1 MAQLHQSLA
10 SLRIAGDDLD
20 PLAITGALGCD
31 PTSAHRKGDKITSP
45 HSSLVG
51 VRKTSL
57 WCLEASN
64 REPGNLDAQVA
75 ELLGRLSQSLETWKA
90 LGARYSIDVYCG
102 FFMRDTNEGLE
113 ISVATLG
120 ALAQRGI
127 ALSVELYAPLRE
139 ESDRG
144 GAG

>member
-1 MAQLHQSLA
+1 MPQLHQSVA

-20 PLAITGALGCD
+20 PPVITRALGCN

-57 WCLEASN
+57 WLLEAPD
-64 REPGNLDAQVA
+64 REPGNLDAQVR

-90 LGARYSIDVYCG
+90 LGARYSIDLYCG
-102 FFMRDTNEGLE
+102 FFMRDTHEGLE
-113 ISVATLG
+113 ISAATLH
-120 ALAQRGI
+120 ALAQRGV

-139 ESDRG
+139 EADRN
-144 GAG
+144 GA